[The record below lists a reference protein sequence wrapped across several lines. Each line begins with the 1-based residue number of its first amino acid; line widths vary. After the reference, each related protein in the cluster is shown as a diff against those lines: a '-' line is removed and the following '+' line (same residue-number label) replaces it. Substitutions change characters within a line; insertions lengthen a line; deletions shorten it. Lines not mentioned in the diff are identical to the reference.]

1 VWADWRRLHSAVHN
15 PRPDGVISL
24 ERHALRL
31 GRFAAQVEG
40 AVQTWNQGRV
50 CCSKRT
56 GRVSVFAEQKSPAT
70 LEKQISD
77 ERYSLQELAKALN
90 ARILRL
96 APRDAQELLNVN
108 TPADW
113 AVARQRW
120 RTSRREN
127 WS

>member
-1 VWADWRRLHSAVHN
+1 MPFVSADLLRRLKARFKPGIKAVFVAVN
-15 PRPDGVISL
+15 ELAGFPFLLSRKVLPTL
-24 ERHALRL
+24 ER
-31 GRFAAQVEG
+31 
-40 AVQTWNQGRV
+40 
-50 CCSKRT
+50 
-56 GRVSVFAEQKSPAT
+56 
-70 LEKQISD
+70 QISD

-96 APRDAQELLNVN
+96 TPRDAQELLNVN